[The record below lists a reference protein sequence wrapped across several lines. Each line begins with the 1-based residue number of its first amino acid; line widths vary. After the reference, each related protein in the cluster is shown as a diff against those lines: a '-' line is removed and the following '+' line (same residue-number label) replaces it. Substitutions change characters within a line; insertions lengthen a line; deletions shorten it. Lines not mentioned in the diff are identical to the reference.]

1 MVRPFADLTV
11 SKAEE
16 SNGEVCEYWRLSC
29 RFFRLKLIASETMH
43 SRSRFAV
50 RIEESTTSS
59 WKSTQLIRQAACHL
73 EFSGMATSEEC
84 KFCVTV
90 ANPQSEDSPLIAVS
104 EEFETM
110 TGYSRNEILG
120 VNCRFLNQ
128 GVDMN
133 PQDRTDQ
140 WSDLPSLRFQQLRFQ
155 QDLVHLREASATG
168 APFTAILPN
177 RKRSGELFLNLLDV
191 RGLTVARRNAKTG
204 EELWYLIGIQADV
217 SELGEEQV
225 PDDHFAELQMMS
237 DFIRDRI
244 IKELSQY
251 ALSTDDLG
259 TSSSFDLLPTPEW
272 RPGSRLG
279 SRQLSAVPTLRPPT
293 KSRTE
298 TRDPREAG
306 SRMGAMQKLGLL
318 SAVALGIASVFF
330 LLNQRRAL
338 RPR

>member
-1 MVRPFADLTV
+1 MAVRPAFDRITIQQADVHMDAAVGQAV
-11 SKAEE
+11 SE
-16 SNGEVCEYWRLSC
+16 
-29 RFFRLKLIASETMH
+29 
-43 SRSRFAV
+43 AV
-50 RIEESTTSS
+50 VTQAF
-59 WKSTQLIRQAACHL
+59 KSAVQ
-73 EFSGMATSEEC
+73 EC

-110 TGYSRNEILG
+110 TGFSRHEILG

-133 PQDRTDQ
+133 P
-140 WSDLPSLRFQQLRFQ
+140 

-191 RGLTVARRNAKTG
+191 RGLTVARNKKTG
-204 EELWYLIGIQADV
+204 EDLWYLIGIQADV

-244 IKELSQY
+244 ITELSEY
-251 ALSTDDLG
+251 ALSTDIG

-272 RPGSRLG
+272 RPGARLG
-279 SRQLSAVPTLRPPT
+279 SRQLSAAAPVLRPASKPR
-293 KSRTE
+293 SR
-298 TRDPREAG
+298 G
-306 SRMGAMQKLGLL
+306 SQGTMGLQQRMLGL
-318 SAVALGIASVFF
+318 SAAVAIGAFGVASLFF
-330 LLNQRRAL
+330 LLRRRL
-338 RPR
+338 RS